1 MPRKIRQLIAD
12 LNRAG
17 FTLTHQVGSHRKFE
31 KDGKQV
37 MLSGG
42 KGDDAKKYQE
52 KAVAQAIKNAE

>member
-12 LNRAG
+12 LDQAG
-17 FTLTHQVGSHRKFE
+17 FARTHQVGSHRKYE
-31 KDGKQV
+31 KNGITV

-52 KAVAQAIKNAE
+52 KQIRKAIKAAK